1 MITLTQRID
10 AGASRLPVQSGFL
23 RQARMELNAL
33 AARIV
38 LRLYPKRLLGR
49 DVRRAWP
56 VTLGNV

>member
-1 MITLTQRID
+1 
-10 AGASRLPVQSGFL
+10 
-23 RQARMELNAL
+23 MELNAL

-56 VTLGNV
+56 VTLRNV